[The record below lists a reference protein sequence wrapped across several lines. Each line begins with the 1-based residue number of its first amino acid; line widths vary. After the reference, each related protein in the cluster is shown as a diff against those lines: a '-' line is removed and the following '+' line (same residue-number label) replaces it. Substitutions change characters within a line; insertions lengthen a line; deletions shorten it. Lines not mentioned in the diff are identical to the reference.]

1 MKDHE
6 TTGNRF
12 KAYEYILY
20 WLTTLALLILAI
32 PVVLWKT
39 AAFLV
44 GSAGTPMKSAKHLLG
59 FIALVVII
67 AIGYLTYKIF
77 VPYEIGTEVISVMV
91 DENDS
96 FAKVTRAL
104 KMGGVV
110 GDDKLFSRM
119 AILSDVDKNLVP
131 GRYDF
136 SGKMSLYHILDKFKR
151 HDIATLLLTVPEGYT
166 AAKVAARLARRME
179 VDSAAFYDLAFD
191 TAYTLEKYRVTG
203 LEGYLFPE
211 TYKLWY
217 GMKVP
222 DIVDVMVTEYQRQ
235 TEGVFESPAPN
246 NLTKDEIMVL
256 ASIIEAEAYY
266 TDEMPTISSVYH
278 NRLRKGMRLQADPT
292 VIYAMGGLD
301 RPLQYRDLRYKS
313 PYNTYRN
320 KGLPHGPINS
330 PGLAAI
336 KAAIE
341 PEETDYLYFVANGTG
356 RHTFTRTLKEH
367 NSAKREAK
375 KQRRAAQ
382 SN

>member
-1 MKDHE
+1 
-6 TTGNRF
+6 
-12 KAYEYILY
+12 
-20 WLTTLALLILAI
+20 
-32 PVVLWKT
+32 
-39 AAFLV
+39 
-44 GSAGTPMKSAKHLLG
+44 MKSVRHLLG

-67 AIGYLTYKIF
+67 ATGFLAYKIF
-77 VPYEIGTEVISVMV
+77 IPYRVSDGVVSIMV

-104 KMGGVV
+104 KVGGVV
-110 GDDKLFSRM
+110 ADDYLFSRLS
-119 AILSDVDKNLVP
+119 ILSEIDKNLIP

-136 SGKMSLYHILDKFKR
+136 SGRMSLYQILDKFQR
-151 HDIATLLLTVPEGYT
+151 HDIATLLLTIPEGYT
-166 AAKVAARLARRME
+166 AARVAARLAHRME
-179 VDSAAFYDLAFD
+179 IDSAEFYLLAFD
-191 TAYTLEKYRVTG
+191 TAYTMEKYAVPG

-222 DIVDVMVTEYQRQ
+222 DIVDVMVSEFQRQ
-235 TEGVFESPAPN
+235 TDGIFDSPAPN
-246 NLTKDEIMVL
+246 NLSRDEILVL

-266 TDEMPTISSVYH
+266 SDEMPRISSVYH

-301 RPLQYRDLRYKS
+301 RPLRYRDLKYKS

-320 KGLPHGPINS
+320 KGLPPGPINS

-336 KAAIE
+336 KAAVS

-356 RHTFTRTLKEH
+356 RHTFSRTLREH
-367 NSAKREAK
+367 NGAKRKAK
-375 KQRRAAQ
+375 NQRKAAQ